1 MNLRKEEKAVCRITS
16 VAGEKQ
22 EEAKQALML
31 HNHIIIKTQMQ
42 TDWLEEDAEEC
53 SSSDGKESVKKKE

>member
-1 MNLRKEEKAVCRITS
+1 MNWKKEEKAARRITS

-42 TDWLEEDAEEC
+42 TD
-53 SSSDGKESVKKKE
+53 